1 MVMQISLPERTER
14 YVKAHARRN
23 AWRKL
28 VTVLSCIV
36 VFCTTYALI
45 LPAIT
50 MTGDTFCGKTEHVH
64 GGTCYDNYVLSC
76 GQEESQGHTHSDE
89 CFDEN
94 GQLVCSLPETPGH
107 THTEACYTGNL
118 ICQKEEH
125 THTLSCYAD
134 PDADVEDA
142 AVWERTLPALT
153 GNWAEDVAA
162 IARSQMG
169 YTQSL
174 HNYQV
179 AEDGTV
185 LFYSRYGQ
193 WYGEPYGKWDALF
206 VSFCLHYANVP
217 ETAFPQ
223 SADCETWIEAL
234 RDQGLYSVAWTPN
247 PGDLIFFDDTVGVVV
262 DCSGETVTVMF
273 GETAVSALTLSL
285 SDPEIQGYGTLPENT
300 PPREPKC
307 GKEEHVH
314 TEDCF
319 DETGALI
326 CGKEEHTHTEDCF
339 ADASQEF
346 TYEDH
351 EISVTL
357 RVEGEALPETA
368 EVALSPVSEDRQQAV
383 SGSVQDAYGEDPGIL
398 VLRSVTLT
406 DNGQELDLSGHR
418 VYADVA
424 MKESTLAPL
433 TEQLA
438 AIADAAPEADLG
450 IRIAALQVDEE
461 QLTETNSVYM
471 PLNAQVPTLTAE
483 LDGSELVLRAFTANP
498 HYTVQYY
505 ANIPRFTTSG
515 DKQLTVF
522 DTSAVA
528 NEGTA
533 KTPKNNKPNP
543 TKFLYLV
550 KTGGQT
556 QKNAGDKTNLYTVDT
571 ADELT
576 EMYTGNAF
584 EYIKSPNPSYVNKL
598 IDSDSYTLSEVWVL
612 KDGRSAAST
621 SRDDWDIY
629 GPNVHF
635 TNRSDITRDD
645 VIYIKENSVLRMVY
659 NVKKADFTA
668 PATFYDYDISSGS
681 SGGKWLTGITGI
693 NIESNYG
700 TSRNGVRTW
709 RSYCDVLAFGNA
721 NCGTGMANYKFGGVY
736 LNKASGDGG
745 SNKGNFGCTFGLVNS
760 LSEGKIVYNE
770 YLVAPNLFNEGTANG
785 KHTYENSSLTF
796 SRVGD
801 TYTLSSAYVNG
812 LGTIDGLQEF
822 FHPSPKEGRIWDGV
836 NSGLSWQN
844 SILTN
849 DFWPMDAAKDKTDPN
864 FGSISNPIYYQGF
877 KSSDDIGGKW
887 NDSAD
892 NAESTDFPVSDDGNA
907 HNSFFGMQYAVK
919 FHLTADYVGPLEYY
933 FFGDDDMWVFLD
945 NQLVCDIGGVHSS
958 VGEYVNLWDYLN
970 DKENKIGEHTLTFF
984 YTERGASGS
993 TCYMNFTL
1001 PSVSGVNIEQTT
1013 GDLIVKKEVVGDDDS
1028 DKEFGFEIRFYSQNG
1043 EEIVDDYA
1051 YTKYTAN
1058 GTENDL
1064 VLHDGSE
1071 FTLKAGEYVKIEYLP
1086 IGLRYKITEL
1096 DPGGY
1101 TVTNTV
1107 NGVVSTGT
1115 TAVGTIIKDSAN
1127 SVTYT
1132 NTLNSVGLKL
1142 QKLTADGKA
1151 LSGAKFSLKNDQ
1163 EETVRFVSSGN
1174 GSYTVPAS
1182 ASELIDFDEN
1192 GVSTQLYYIA
1202 LAGNPDWVLGK
1213 DSGENAVLR
1222 PRSVDNA
1229 EKLRIYRNDD
1239 GSYSFLSDSLK
1250 KWLDLDSNGKF
1261 ANGTTVHFYWDN
1273 SETPANDYQKW
1284 YLSVNGDGTL
1294 KIKPRIA
1301 ALSDDKDAQN
1311 RVLDLN
1317 GAAVQDGTKIQFW
1330 DDNGSPAQKWSI
1342 VPVDPAAEL
1351 STTTELV
1358 VNDSGLLT
1366 LSGLL
1371 PGTYTLTEITA
1382 PEGFVRLETPI
1393 TFHVDAQGN
1402 VTLPDGA
1409 ENPLISLDGSTLQVK
1424 NNHTDQKL
1432 TLTKLLQ
1439 NSTVTTKFPF
1449 RISYTTKDGKTEEKT
1464 LSLAGGETSEPIEIP
1479 YGATVTITETAH
1491 DGFQLTFRQGDT
1503 LLETDANGAYTF
1515 TITQDVTIQAV
1526 NTACY
1531 ALPNTGGPGV
1541 QWYAAGGLLLTAG
1554 SLILGNR
1561 LRRKRERRSSS

>member
-1 MVMQISLPERTER
+1 MQISLPERTER

-64 GGTCYDNYVLSC
+64 SGTCYDNYILSC
-76 GQEESQGHTHSDE
+76 GQEEGQGHTHSDE

-223 SADCETWIEAL
+223 SADCAAWVEAL

-319 DETGALI
+319 DETGAPV

-357 RVEGEALPETA
+357 RVEGEALPETT

-483 LDGSELVLRAFTANP
+483 LDGSELVLRASTANP

-505 ANIPRFTTSG
+505 ANILRFTTSG

-668 PATFYDYDISSGS
+668 PATFYDYDISSGKS
-681 SGGKWLTGITGI
+681 NGKWLTGTTGI
-693 NIESNYG
+693 NISSNY
-700 TSRNGVRTW
+700 TSNDKTKWDDHR
-709 RSYCDVLAFGNA
+709 DILAFGND
-721 NCGTGMANYKFGGVY
+721 NCGTGMSRYKFGGVF
-736 LNKASGDGG
+736 LNKYSTTYMKEVNGENVSVPI
-745 SNKGNFGCTFGLVNS
+745 SNFNQYGCTFGLATGMS
-760 LSEGKIVYNE
+760 DGKIVYSDW
-770 YLVAPNLFNEGTANG
+770 LLAPKLFNEGTANG

-801 TYTLSSAYVNG
+801 TYTLSSASVNG
-812 LGTIDGLQEF
+812 VGSIDGLQEF
-822 FHPSPKEGRIWDGV
+822 FNPSPKTETTHTGIF
-836 NSGLSWQN
+836 
-844 SILTN
+844 TN
-849 DFWPMDAAKDKTDPN
+849 DFWPMDAAKDKTDPL
-864 FGSISNPIYYQGF
+864 FGAAASTAEGYNVSFQGF
-877 KSSDDIGGKW
+877 SPYTVDGSTTGGSW
-887 NDSAD
+887 T
-892 NAESTDFPVSDDGNA
+892 NATGNLPVSDDGNA

-958 VGEYVNLWDYLN
+958 VGEYVNLWDYLE
-970 DKENKIGEHTLTFF
+970 KGSTGEHTLTFF

-1001 PSVSGVNIEQTT
+1001 PSVSGVNIEQTS

-1028 DKEFGFEIRFYSQNG
+1028 DKDFRFQIQFYSQTG
-1043 EEIVDDYA
+1043 EEILDDYA

-1071 FTLKAGEYVKIEYLP
+1071 FTLKAGESIKIEYLP

-1115 TAVGTIIKDSAN
+1115 NAVGTIIKDSAN
-1127 SVTYT
+1127 SVLYT

-1163 EETVRFVSSGN
+1163 EETVRFVSNGG

-1192 GVSTQLYYIA
+1192 GVSTRLYYIA

-1222 PRSVDNA
+1222 PRSADNA

-1239 GSYSFLSDSLK
+1239 GSYSFLSDSLN
-1250 KWLDLDSNGKF
+1250 KWLDLDANGKF
-1261 ANGTTVHFYWDN
+1261 ANGTTVHFYRN
-1273 SETPANDYQKW
+1273 TSETPANDYQKW

-1317 GAAVQDGTKIQFW
+1317 GATVQDGTKIQFW

-1351 STTTELV
+1351 STTTELA

-1371 PGTYTLTEITA
+1371 PGTYTLTEIAA
-1382 PEGFVRLETPI
+1382 PEGFVKLETPI
-1393 TFHVDAQGN
+1393 PLHVDAQGN

-1424 NNHTDQKL
+1424 NNYTDRKL

-1439 NSTVTTKFPF
+1439 NSTVTTRFPF
-1449 RISYTTKDGKTEEKT
+1449 RISYTKDGETVEKD
-1464 LSLAGGETSEPIEIP
+1464 LSLSGGETSEPIEIP

-1503 LLETDANGAYTF
+1503 LLETDTDGAYTF

>member
-1 MVMQISLPERTER
+1 M
-14 YVKAHARRN
+14 
-23 AWRKL
+23 
-28 VTVLSCIV
+28 
-36 VFCTTYALI
+36 
-45 LPAIT
+45 
-50 MTGDTFCGKTEHVH
+50 
-64 GGTCYDNYVLSC
+64 
-76 GQEESQGHTHSDE
+76 
-89 CFDEN
+89 
-94 GQLVCSLPETPGH
+94 
-107 THTEACYTGNL
+107 
-118 ICQKEEH
+118 
-125 THTLSCYAD
+125 
-134 PDADVEDA
+134 
-142 AVWERTLPALT
+142 
-153 GNWAEDVAA
+153 
-162 IARSQMG
+162 
-169 YTQSL
+169 
-174 HNYQV
+174 
-179 AEDGTV
+179 
-185 LFYSRYGQ
+185 
-193 WYGEPYGKWDALF
+193 
-206 VSFCLHYANVP
+206 
-217 ETAFPQ
+217 
-223 SADCETWIEAL
+223 
-234 RDQGLYSVAWTPN
+234 
-247 PGDLIFFDDTVGVVV
+247 
-262 DCSGETVTVMF
+262 
-273 GETAVSALTLSL
+273 
-285 SDPEIQGYGTLPENT
+285 
-300 PPREPKC
+300 
-307 GKEEHVH
+307 
-314 TEDCF
+314 
-319 DETGALI
+319 
-326 CGKEEHTHTEDCF
+326 
-339 ADASQEF
+339 
-346 TYEDH
+346 
-351 EISVTL
+351 
-357 RVEGEALPETA
+357 
-368 EVALSPVSEDRQQAV
+368 
-383 SGSVQDAYGEDPGIL
+383 
-398 VLRSVTLT
+398 
-406 DNGQELDLSGHR
+406 
-418 VYADVA
+418 
-424 MKESTLAPL
+424 
-433 TEQLA
+433 
-438 AIADAAPEADLG
+438 
-450 IRIAALQVDEE
+450 
-461 QLTETNSVYM
+461 
-471 PLNAQVPTLTAE
+471 
-483 LDGSELVLRAFTANP
+483 
-498 HYTVQYY
+498 QYY

-612 KDGRSAAST
+612 KDGRSADST
-621 SRDDWDIY
+621 NRDDWNIY

-736 LNKASGDGG
+736 LNKASGEGG

-770 YLVAPNLFNEGTANG
+770 HLVAPNLFNEGTANG

-892 NAESTDFPVSDDGNA
+892 NAESTGFPVSDDGNA

-958 VGEYVNLWDYLN
+958 VGEYVNLWDYLE
-970 DKENKIGEHTLTFF
+970 KGSTGEHTLTFF

-1001 PSVSGVNIEQTT
+1001 PSVSGVNIEQTS

-1028 DKEFGFEIRFYSQNG
+1028 DKDFRFQIQFYSQTG
-1043 EEIVDDYA
+1043 EEILDDYA

-1071 FTLKAGEYVKIEYLP
+1071 FTLKAGESIKIEYLP

-1101 TVTNTV
+1101 TVT
-1107 NGVVSTGT
+1107 
-1115 TAVGTIIKDSAN
+1115 
-1127 SVTYT
+1127 YT
-1132 NTLNSVGLKL
+1132 NTRNSVGLKL
-1142 QKLTADGKA
+1142 KKLTADGKA
-1151 LSGAKFSLKNDQ
+1151 LSGAKFSLKNDR
-1163 EETVRFVSSGN
+1163 EETVRFVSNGG

-1222 PRSVDNA
+1222 PRSADNA
-1229 EKLRIYRNDD
+1229 EKLQIYRNDD

-1261 ANGTTVHFYWDN
+1261 ANGTTVHFYRN
-1273 SETPANDYQKW
+1273 TSEPPANDYQKW

-1301 ALSDDKDAQN
+1301 ALSDNKDAQN

-1342 VPVDPAAEL
+1342 VPIDPAAEL
-1351 STTTELV
+1351 STTTELA

-1366 LSGLL
+1366 LSSLL
-1371 PGTYTLTEITA
+1371 PGTYTLTEIAA
-1382 PEGFVRLETPI
+1382 PEGFVKLETPI
-1393 TFHVDAQGN
+1393 PLHVDAQGN

-1424 NNHTDQKL
+1424 NNYTDRKL

-1449 RISYTTKDGKTEEKT
+1449 RISYTKDGETVEKD
-1464 LSLAGGETSEPIEIP
+1464 LSLSGGETSEPIEIP

-1503 LLETDANGAYTF
+1503 LLETGADGAYTF

>member
-1 MVMQISLPERTER
+1 
-14 YVKAHARRN
+14 
-23 AWRKL
+23 
-28 VTVLSCIV
+28 
-36 VFCTTYALI
+36 
-45 LPAIT
+45 
-50 MTGDTFCGKTEHVH
+50 
-64 GGTCYDNYVLSC
+64 
-76 GQEESQGHTHSDE
+76 
-89 CFDEN
+89 
-94 GQLVCSLPETPGH
+94 
-107 THTEACYTGNL
+107 
-118 ICQKEEH
+118 
-125 THTLSCYAD
+125 
-134 PDADVEDA
+134 
-142 AVWERTLPALT
+142 
-153 GNWAEDVAA
+153 
-162 IARSQMG
+162 
-169 YTQSL
+169 
-174 HNYQV
+174 
-179 AEDGTV
+179 
-185 LFYSRYGQ
+185 
-193 WYGEPYGKWDALF
+193 
-206 VSFCLHYANVP
+206 
-217 ETAFPQ
+217 
-223 SADCETWIEAL
+223 
-234 RDQGLYSVAWTPN
+234 
-247 PGDLIFFDDTVGVVV
+247 
-262 DCSGETVTVMF
+262 
-273 GETAVSALTLSL
+273 
-285 SDPEIQGYGTLPENT
+285 
-300 PPREPKC
+300 
-307 GKEEHVH
+307 
-314 TEDCF
+314 
-319 DETGALI
+319 
-326 CGKEEHTHTEDCF
+326 
-339 ADASQEF
+339 
-346 TYEDH
+346 
-351 EISVTL
+351 
-357 RVEGEALPETA
+357 
-368 EVALSPVSEDRQQAV
+368 
-383 SGSVQDAYGEDPGIL
+383 
-398 VLRSVTLT
+398 
-406 DNGQELDLSGHR
+406 
-418 VYADVA
+418 
-424 MKESTLAPL
+424 
-433 TEQLA
+433 
-438 AIADAAPEADLG
+438 
-450 IRIAALQVDEE
+450 
-461 QLTETNSVYM
+461 
-471 PLNAQVPTLTAE
+471 
-483 LDGSELVLRAFTANP
+483 
-498 HYTVQYY
+498 
-505 ANIPRFTTSG
+505 
-515 DKQLTVF
+515 
-522 DTSAVA
+522 
-528 NEGTA
+528 
-533 KTPKNNKPNP
+533 
-543 TKFLYLV
+543 
-550 KTGGQT
+550 
-556 QKNAGDKTNLYTVDT
+556 
-571 ADELT
+571 
-576 EMYTGNAF
+576 
-584 EYIKSPNPSYVNKL
+584 
-598 IDSDSYTLSEVWVL
+598 
-612 KDGRSAAST
+612 
-621 SRDDWDIY
+621 
-629 GPNVHF
+629 
-635 TNRSDITRDD
+635 
-645 VIYIKENSVLRMVY
+645 
-659 NVKKADFTA
+659 
-668 PATFYDYDISSGS
+668 
-681 SGGKWLTGITGI
+681 
-693 NIESNYG
+693 
-700 TSRNGVRTW
+700 
-709 RSYCDVLAFGNA
+709 
-721 NCGTGMANYKFGGVY
+721 
-736 LNKASGDGG
+736 
-745 SNKGNFGCTFGLVNS
+745 
-760 LSEGKIVYNE
+760 
-770 YLVAPNLFNEGTANG
+770 
-785 KHTYENSSLTF
+785 
-796 SRVGD
+796 
-801 TYTLSSAYVNG
+801 
-812 LGTIDGLQEF
+812 
-822 FHPSPKEGRIWDGV
+822 
-836 NSGLSWQN
+836 
-844 SILTN
+844 
-849 DFWPMDAAKDKTDPN
+849 MDAAKDKTDPN

-892 NAESTDFPVSDDGNA
+892 NAESTGFPVSDDGNA

-958 VGEYVNLWDYLN
+958 VGEYVNLWDYL
-970 DKENKIGEHTLTFF
+970 KKGSTGEHTLTFF

-1028 DKEFGFEIRFYSQNG
+1028 DKEFGFEIRFYSQTG

-1071 FTLKAGEYVKIEYLP
+1071 FTLKAGESIKIEYLP

-1115 TAVGTIIKDSAN
+1115 NAVGTIIKDSAN
-1127 SVTYT
+1127 SVLYT

-1163 EETVRFVSSGN
+1163 EETVRFVSNGG

-1261 ANGTTVHFYWDN
+1261 ANGTTVHFYRDT

-1317 GAAVQDGTKIQFW
+1317 GATVQDGTKIQFW

-1351 STTTELV
+1351 STTTELA

-1554 SLILGNR
+1554 SLILGYR
-1561 LRRKRERRSSS
+1561 LRRKRERKFSP

>member
-1 MVMQISLPERTER
+1 M
-14 YVKAHARRN
+14 
-23 AWRKL
+23 
-28 VTVLSCIV
+28 
-36 VFCTTYALI
+36 
-45 LPAIT
+45 
-50 MTGDTFCGKTEHVH
+50 
-64 GGTCYDNYVLSC
+64 
-76 GQEESQGHTHSDE
+76 
-89 CFDEN
+89 
-94 GQLVCSLPETPGH
+94 
-107 THTEACYTGNL
+107 
-118 ICQKEEH
+118 
-125 THTLSCYAD
+125 
-134 PDADVEDA
+134 EDA

-223 SADCETWIEAL
+223 SADCAAWVEAL
-234 RDQGLYSVAWTPN
+234 RDQGLYSVAWTPKS
-247 PGDLIFFDDTVGVVV
+247 GDLIFFDDTVGVVV
-262 DCSGETVTVMF
+262 DCSNGTVTVIV
-273 GETAVSALTLSL
+273 GDTSVYTLTLSL

-319 DETGALI
+319 DETGAPV

-357 RVEGEALPETA
+357 RVEGEALPETT

-383 SGSVQDAYGEDPGIL
+383 SGSVQDAYGEDAGIL

-483 LDGSELVLRAFTANP
+483 LDGSELVLRASTANP

-612 KDGRSAAST
+612 KDGRSADST
-621 SRDDWDIY
+621 NRDDWNIY

-745 SNKGNFGCTFGLVNS
+745 SNEGNFGCTFGLVNS

-844 SILTN
+844 NILTN
-849 DFWPMDAAKDKTDPN
+849 DFWPMDAAKNKTDPN

-892 NAESTDFPVSDDGNA
+892 NAESTGFPVSDDGNA

-1028 DKEFGFEIRFYSQNG
+1028 DKEFGFEIRFYSQTG

-1071 FTLKAGEYVKIEYLP
+1071 FTLKAGESIKIEYLP

-1115 TAVGTIIKDSAN
+1115 NAVGTIIKDSAN
-1127 SVTYT
+1127 SVLYT

-1192 GVSTQLYYIA
+1192 GVSTRLYYIA

-1222 PRSVDNA
+1222 PRSADNA
-1229 EKLRIYRNDD
+1229 EKLQIYRNDD

-1261 ANGTTVHFYWDN
+1261 ANGTTVHFYRN
-1273 SETPANDYQKW
+1273 TSEPPANDYQKW

-1301 ALSDDKDAQN
+1301 ALSDNKDAQN

-1342 VPVDPAAEL
+1342 VPVDPAAEQ

-1366 LSGLL
+1366 LSSLL
-1371 PGTYTLTEITA
+1371 PGTYTLTEIAA
-1382 PEGFVRLETPI
+1382 PEGFVKLETPI
-1393 TFHVDAQGN
+1393 PLHVDAQGN

-1424 NNHTDQKL
+1424 NNYTDRKL

-1449 RISYTTKDGKTEEKT
+1449 RISYTKDGETVEKD
-1464 LSLAGGETSEPIEIP
+1464 LSLSGGETSEPIEIP

-1503 LLETDANGAYTF
+1503 LLETGADGAYTF